1 MPVFIQ
7 ECSWTSHPGLPA
19 MVTLYNQI
27 NKGKWSYNKALK
39 YSHDD
44 PQFRVSDFDNATFK
58 GLSQMKAM
66 PSEEREIILQCCLMV
81 LRFMFQEFQVSFQ
94 FRKTTE
100 DIWSGCSFGQSQYPA
115 DAGHWN
121 QPIAAMD
128 QAGTCSKAQLFCIYC
143 FQMYTSGLSCKWIL
157 MSHSNEMHGETGL
170 YCRWHLC

>member
-1 MPVFIQ
+1 
-7 ECSWTSHPGLPA
+7 
-19 MVTLYNQI
+19 
-27 NKGKWSYNKALK
+27 
-39 YSHDD
+39 
-44 PQFRVSDFDNATFK
+44 
-58 GLSQMKAM
+58 MKAM
-66 PSEEREIILQCCLMV
+66 PSEERVIILQCCLMV

-143 FQMYTSGLSCKWIL
+143 FQLYTSGLSCKWIL
-157 MSHSNEMHGETGL
+157 MSHSNKMFEETGFIVDGISVNL
-170 YCRWHLC
+170 EQRGTRALHSHICQREFLNTKRRNFADEQL